1 MPHAGWPMSAA
12 DRDSV
17 PAAVTA
23 DLFLCRRHSNTQR
36 KSGSVSVEPLS
47 PGVYKVLFDPSR
59 HLWWVWG
66 LILNV
71 IFFPSFHLVG
81 DSYLPL
87 NVGYLFMVRSNILLL
102 MVVQQWVAVLVWQ
115 LSQFFC
121 YSKRNLLINWWSD
134 KYIHNNVSQASINFL
149 KIMLSIGLL
158 GIILKI
164 SSFPSVRFEISREI
178 HKMK

>member
-1 MPHAGWPMSAA
+1 MSAA

-102 MVVQQWVAVLVWQ
+102 MVVQQWVAVLEF
-115 LSQFFC
+115 SQEKMSTRPCTLTSCFP
-121 YSKRNLLINWWSD
+121 
-134 KYIHNNVSQASINFL
+134 
-149 KIMLSIGLL
+149 
-158 GIILKI
+158 IILWDNFCDI
-164 SSFPSVRFEISREI
+164 TIFQFVGHPPGRNRI
-178 HKMK
+178 